1 MRPDDLERLSAPIPE
16 ADARPPDQQF
26 HDALGILLPRWLAL
40 SAAVRA
46 DLDRD
51 AKGVRWWRAADEPRR
66 QLISHQLSECLGTVP
81 GLLARARVHLL
92 EVAHATHLLNA
103 APHCVV
109 VHAGGSGDPRSV
121 PLRYESAAEHLPS
134 ELEQLHI
141 AGVIHALFSALD
153 VVGGVIIG
161 VAGVPRSI
169 LKADFSGAM
178 SALQNATKN
187 PVSEHREAW
196 LQLHRDVSAA
206 LAAPADWH
214 AWLADL
220 RNTVA
225 HRAKIPTLHL
235 VLPNGRA
242 AISGGDLVRFVNIE
256 TRLPRQPAR
265 AFLQSMTNIH
275 DAYLDE
281 PATVTLSGV
290 LDATV
295 RLVEVAGNALINF
308 WERRRS
314 GDLHL
319 DQPAEQWPQ
328 PEPVPARSFP
338 GFAPGPALTGDL
350 QWTTSPA
357 AFSAIDGAGLGTRR

>member
-1 MRPDDLERLSAPIPE
+1 
-16 ADARPPDQQF
+16 
-26 HDALGILLPRWLAL
+26 
-40 SAAVRA
+40 
-46 DLDRD
+46 
-51 AKGVRWWRAADEPRR
+51 
-66 QLISHQLSECLGTVP
+66 
-81 GLLARARVHLL
+81 
-92 EVAHATHLLNA
+92 
-103 APHCVV
+103 
-109 VHAGGSGDPRSV
+109 
-121 PLRYESAAEHLPS
+121 
-134 ELEQLHI
+134 
-141 AGVIHALFSALD
+141 VIHALFSALD

-187 PVSEHREAW
+187 PVPEHREAW

-265 AFLQSMTNIH
+265 AFLQSMTNLH

-314 GDLHL
+314 GDLQL
-319 DQPAEQWPQ
+319 DQPVEQWPQ
-328 PEPVPARSFP
+328 PEPAPARSFP